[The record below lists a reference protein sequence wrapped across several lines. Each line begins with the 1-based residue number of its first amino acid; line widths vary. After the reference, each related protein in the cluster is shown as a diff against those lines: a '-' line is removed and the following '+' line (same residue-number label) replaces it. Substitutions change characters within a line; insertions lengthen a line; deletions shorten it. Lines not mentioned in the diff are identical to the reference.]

1 MPELN
6 RSSIPFSF
14 ASKKLFSSLSF
25 PDFSK
30 IGQLSPLWRERLA
43 RVAKP
48 RVLISAFLATSAF
61 YCFVIGR
68 DRYTSVSE
76 FVIQQ
81 AAPLE
86 GTTAS
91 ILGGSATAPQV
102 LTSLVDGQYLQV
114 YLESSDVKNRL
125 FPDGKK
131 LEKAYRPKFPDL
143 RTGLYTNS
151 SAPEQLNFY
160 RKQLTVAPQPMS
172 GSVILT
178 TSGFTPKQAFELNTA
193 LIKQSRR
200 FVNEVNQSINAEQ
213 NKFALKEVNLA
224 ELNLKSASRR
234 LELFREKNGNLSVES
249 EQAAT
254 SSFISGLESQLVE
267 LKVEEAAL
275 RRQYR
280 DPNAPEVSYV
290 ADQVKE
296 LEVQIRQERNRSV
309 SKDGRDLN
317 ALVLEEAGLTSDVE
331 FATESLQSARLAS
344 DNSRRES
351 QRQLKF
357 VVVLSQ
363 PELPVVPDQNWR
375 WQAFLASVGIV
386 VVGWGVGGFILNA
399 MRRS

>member
-30 IGQLSPLWRERLA
+30 IGQLSPLWHERLA

-131 LEKAYRPKFPDL
+131 LEKAYRPKFPDIW
-143 RTGLYTNS
+143 TGLYTNS
-151 SAPEQLNFY
+151 SAPEQLDFY
-160 RKQLTVAPQPMS
+160 RKQLTAAPQPMS

-317 ALVLEEAGLTSDVE
+317 TLVLEEAGLISDVE

-386 VVGWGVGGFILNA
+386 VVGWGVGGFVLNA
-399 MRRS
+399 MRKS

>member
-30 IGQLSPLWRERLA
+30 IGQLSPLWHERLA

-131 LEKAYRPKFPDL
+131 LEKAYRPKFPDIW
-143 RTGLYTNS
+143 TGLYTNS
-151 SAPEQLNFY
+151 SAPEQLDFY
-160 RKQLTVAPQPMS
+160 RKQLTAAPQPMS

-317 ALVLEEAGLTSDVE
+317 TLVLEEAGLISDIE

-399 MRRS
+399 MRKS

>member
-1 MPELN
+1 MPESN
-6 RSSIPFSF
+6 QSPSSFSDN
-14 ASKKLFSSLSF
+14 AKKLSSSF
-25 PDFSK
+25 RIPDFLVTDQ
-30 IGQLSPLWRERLA
+30 IPPVWRERLA
-43 RVAKP
+43 RAAKP

-68 DRYTSVSE
+68 DRYTAVSE

-86 GTTAS
+86 GTSAS
-91 ILGGSATAPQV
+91 VLAGSAAAPQV

-114 YLESSDVKNRL
+114 YLESSDIKNRL

-131 LEKAYRPKFPDL
+131 IEQAYRPTLPDL
-143 RTGLYTNS
+143 WTGLYANS
-151 SAPEQLNFY
+151 SAPSQLDFY
-160 RKQLTVAPQPMS
+160 RKQLSVAPQPMS

-178 TSGFTPKQAFELNTA
+178 TSGFTPKQAFDLNAA
-193 LIKQSRR
+193 LLKQSRR
-200 FVNEVNQSINAEQ
+200 FVNEVNQSINADQ
-213 NKFALKEVNLA
+213 NKFARKEVQLA
-224 ELNLKSASRR
+224 ELNLKAASRK

-280 DPNAPEVSYV
+280 DPNAPEVSFV

-296 LEVQIRQERNRSV
+296 LEVQIRQERERSV

-317 ALVLEEAGLTSDVE
+317 TLVLEEAGLISDVE
-331 FATESLQSARLAS
+331 FATETLQSARLAS

-363 PELPVVPDQNWR
+363 PQLPAEPDQNWR
-375 WQAFLASVGIV
+375 WQAFLASVGIIV
-386 VVGWGVGGFILNA
+386 VSWGVGGFILNA
-399 MRRS
+399 MRKS

>member
-14 ASKKLFSSLSF
+14 ASKKLSSSSRF

-30 IGQLSPLWRERLA
+30 IGQLSPLWHERLA

-131 LEKAYRPKFPDL
+131 LEKAYRPKFPDIW
-143 RTGLYTNS
+143 TGLYTNS
-151 SAPEQLNFY
+151 SAPEQLDFY
-160 RKQLTVAPQPMS
+160 RKQLTAAPQPMS

-249 EQAAT
+249 EQAAA
-254 SSFISGLESQLVE
+254 SLFISGLESQLVE

-317 ALVLEEAGLTSDVE
+317 KLVLEEAGLISDVE

-386 VVGWGVGGFILNA
+386 VVGWGVGGFMLNA
-399 MRRS
+399 MRKS

>member
-14 ASKKLFSSLSF
+14 ASKKLFSSFRF

-30 IGQLSPLWRERLA
+30 IGQLSPLWHERLA

-48 RVLISAFLATSAF
+48 RVLISVFLATSAF

-125 FPDGKK
+125 FSDGKK
-131 LEKAYRPKFPDL
+131 LEKAYRPKFPDIW
-143 RTGLYTNS
+143 TGLHTNS
-151 SAPEQLNFY
+151 SAPGQLDFY
-160 RKQLTVAPQPMS
+160 RKQLTAAPQPMS

-178 TSGFTPKQAFELNTA
+178 TSGFTPKQAFDLNTA

-224 ELNLKSASRR
+224 ELNLKSASRS

-386 VVGWGVGGFILNA
+386 VVGWGIGGFILNA
-399 MRRS
+399 MRKS

>member
-1 MPELN
+1 MPELS
-6 RSSIPFSF
+6 RSSIPFSV
-14 ASKKLFSSLSF
+14 ASKKLSSSF
-25 PDFSK
+25 RIPDFCK

-81 AAPLE
+81 AAPLD

-125 FPDGKK
+125 FPDGQK
-131 LEKAYRPKFPDL
+131 LEKSYRPKFPDIW
-143 RTGLYTNS
+143 TGLYTNS
-151 SAPEQLNFY
+151 SAPEQLDFY
-160 RKQLTVAPQPMS
+160 RKQLTAAPQPMS

-178 TSGFTPKQAFELNTA
+178 TSGFTPKQAFDLNRA

-213 NKFALKEVNLA
+213 NKFALKEVKLA

-234 LELFREKNGNLSVES
+234 LELFREKNGNLSVKS

-317 ALVLEEAGLTSDVE
+317 TLVLEEAGLISDVE

-399 MRRS
+399 MRKS

>member
-1 MPELN
+1 MPGLN

-14 ASKKLFSSLSF
+14 ASKKLFSSFRS
-25 PDFSK
+25 PNFSK
-30 IGQLSPLWRERLA
+30 IGQLSPLWHERLA

-131 LEKAYRPKFPDL
+131 LEKAYRPKFPDIW
-143 RTGLYTNS
+143 TGLYTNS
-151 SAPEQLNFY
+151 SAPEQLDFY
-160 RKQLTVAPQPMS
+160 RKQLTAAPQPMS

-178 TSGFTPKQAFELNTA
+178 TSGFTPKQAFDLNAA

-317 ALVLEEAGLTSDVE
+317 ALVLKEAGLISDVE

-399 MRRS
+399 MRKS

>member
-1 MPELN
+1 MPESN
-6 RSSIPFSF
+6 QSPSSFSDN
-14 ASKKLFSSLSF
+14 AKKLSSSF
-25 PDFSK
+25 RIPDFLVTDQ
-30 IGQLSPLWRERLA
+30 IPPVWRERLA
-43 RVAKP
+43 RAAKP

-68 DRYTSVSE
+68 DRYTAVSE

-86 GTTAS
+86 GTSAS
-91 ILGGSATAPQV
+91 VLAGSAAAPQV

-114 YLESSDVKNRL
+114 YLESSDIKNRL

-131 LEKAYRPKFPDL
+131 LEQAYRPTLPDL
-143 RTGLYTNS
+143 WTGLYGNS
-151 SAPEQLNFY
+151 SAPDQLDFY
-160 RKQLTVAPQPMS
+160 RKQLSVAPQPMS
-172 GSVILT
+172 GSIILT
-178 TSGFTPKQAFELNTA
+178 TSGFTPKQAFDLNAA
-193 LIKQSRR
+193 LLKQSRR
-200 FVNEVNQSINAEQ
+200 FVNEVNQSINADQ
-213 NKFALKEVNLA
+213 NKFARKEVQLA
-224 ELNLKSASRR
+224 ELNLKAASRK

-280 DPNAPEVSYV
+280 DPNAPEVSFV

-296 LEVQIRQERNRSV
+296 LEVQIRQERERSV

-317 ALVLEEAGLTSDVE
+317 TLVLEEAGLISDVE
-331 FATESLQSARLAS
+331 FATETLQSARLAS

-363 PELPVVPDQNWR
+363 PQLPAEPDQNWR
-375 WQAFLASVGIV
+375 WQAFLASVGIIV
-386 VVGWGVGGFILNA
+386 VSWGVGGFILNA
-399 MRRS
+399 MRKS